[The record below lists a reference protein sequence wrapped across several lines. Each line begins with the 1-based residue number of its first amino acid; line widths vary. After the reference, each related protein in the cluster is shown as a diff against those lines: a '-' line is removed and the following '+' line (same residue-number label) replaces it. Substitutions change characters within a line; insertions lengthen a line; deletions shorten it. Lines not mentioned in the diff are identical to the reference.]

1 MNPRTIS
8 TVLVAGVSGRT
19 GRETLREL
27 NDTSL
32 HVRALTRSASNCE
45 PLIEDGADEVVIG
58 DLLNPADARAAVEN
72 CDAALFAAGSSL
84 STGLLRPSR
93 VVDGDG
99 AINLIEAAADEGVRA
114 FVLQSSIGVGDSRS
128 GMPLWARLI
137 VLRWTVR
144 EKGRAERALRESGLE
159 YVVFRPGW
167 LTDEPATNDV
177 LLAEGG
183 GSMTGSVPRADV
195 ARLMVAA
202 LSTPDALDRTF
213 EVVARDEA
221 EATDPRNL
229 VPVEW
234 NDGLHSRAESS
245 RV

>member
-1 MNPRTIS
+1 MNPKTIS
-8 TVLVAGVSGRT
+8 TVLVTGASGRT

-32 HVRALTRSASNCE
+32 HVRALTRSATNRES
-45 PLIEDGADEVVIG
+45 LIEDGADEVVIG
-58 DLLNPADARAAVEN
+58 DLLNPADAQAAVEN
-72 CDAALFAAGSSL
+72 CDAVLFAAGSSL
-84 STGLLRPSR
+84 STGLLRPNR
-93 VVDGDG
+93 VDGDG
-99 AINLIEAAADEGVRA
+99 AISLIEAAADEDVRA
-114 FVLQSSIGVGDSRS
+114 FVLQSSIGVGNSRS

-137 VLRWTVR
+137 VLRWTVH
-144 EKGRAERALRESGLE
+144 EKERAERALRESGFE

-183 GSMTGSVPRADV
+183 GGMTGSVPRMDV

-202 LSTPDALDRTF
+202 LSTPDALNRTF

-234 NDGLHSRAESS
+234 NEGLHSQPESS